1 MVAFHLR
8 AAAAGSHRQNRS
20 KVGIPAISVQNTG
33 FGHVGENQLDSHSS
47 ILKSLAPT
55 ARPTCPAMLTVKRFK
70 ICLSDRRQC
79 RPRGG
84 YGRPISRP
92 KLCFTQ
98 RRSSKNPTLG
108 ETYSKNLNN
117 KENEAVPLP
126 LSQSPVYTCGVD
138 TPFIH
143 AASSLLLVVTLSRLI
158 PTRLMPHSRVPSA
171 TSISQPTL
179 RAPCTYV

>member
-1 MVAFHLR
+1 MGCKDRGLPSTSERRQRDRTDRIGAKWAYLR
-8 AAAAGSHRQNRS
+8 YQCKTLDSD
-20 KVGIPAISVQNTG
+20 TL
-33 FGHVGENQLDSHSS
+33 GHVGENQLDSHGS

-108 ETYSKNLNN
+108 ETYSKNLNTICE
-117 KENEAVPLP
+117 KELIVKMGPQIATQKTANNHVARAL
-126 LSQSPVYTCGVD
+126 
-138 TPFIH
+138 I
-143 AASSLLLVVTLSRLI
+143 SSK
-158 PTRLMPHSRVPSA
+158 
-171 TSISQPTL
+171 
-179 RAPCTYV
+179 